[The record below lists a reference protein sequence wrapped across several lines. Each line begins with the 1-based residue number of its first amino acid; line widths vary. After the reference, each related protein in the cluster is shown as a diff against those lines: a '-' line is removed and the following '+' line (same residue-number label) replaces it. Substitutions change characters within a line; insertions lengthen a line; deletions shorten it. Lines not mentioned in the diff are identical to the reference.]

1 MSPFGTLASTGP
13 NGPEPPGD
21 DGDDDD
27 DDDEDGDDDEEL
39 VQDSLPMTE
48 KDIVDSRSLQHAKI
62 DPIPTTA
69 ADFRVWKNSVLLL
82 LGRIDV
88 SGIDYLPSWF
98 SVAFKVDS
106 VDECMQSAGL
116 VPRLDRWL
124 AAELIKGLKQV
135 PELQFKVQGYVE
147 NCTRKGSAPRGRAIA
162 HMISRH
168 FDLDC
173 FRGSLITS
181 QSVFAI
187 ELHGYSIS
195 DLQDFSSQVMKVLNQ
210 IPQDE
215 WPSQRMLGEFLF
227 SKLRTVRRL
236 ERVID
241 EVKRSPEFSEKRN
254 FDFLWTQLQEFLV
267 EEREELNAR
276 SVEQSLR
283 SSKKATQP
291 KAKPLAA
298 PAVQPKSISSKQPE
312 VKAAPVNPKAVP
324 KAGAKEGGK
333 GKGKSKTK
341 SPEEK
346 AKTACIFHQMPSGC
360 VHGDKC
366 AYSHAA
372 SAKSSA
378 PKPSAE
384 AKSKP
389 KASGPSPKVAAAVA
403 LVTAL
408 SSVARP
414 SQAFGTLEWAADS
427 GAGRHLIS
435 HEALRDQG
443 FGEPRYGNF
452 LNQSHENL
460 RFSTGGGQRKSSQA
474 LGVRDHAGVFGDA
487 NHFVLDSCPC
497 VRSVGLDVKDGFG
510 FAWFPG
516 QLPFY
521 IKDCSKISLCCA
533 EDNKIFA
540 NRVSENVPFFS
551 MNFDF
556 IPGMPAKAVAD
567 PGDIEVLTPPELAM
581 EPVVSAVE
589 PGLEGGAE
597 SSSVADIE
605 VFTPPEL
612 AMEPVVSAVE
622 PGLEGGAESSSIA
635 AKVREVAPDVPLPKL
650 PESTVHARAEAVSI
664 KHRISHFPKHPL
676 CDICNRAK
684 LFSKRVKS
692 HRVHDPESDLP
703 VPTAFGEQIA
713 IDHMIVSKSAGGREF
728 LALIVFDCFSGIVNA
743 YPAPT
748 KGSDFVYSCLRHFV
762 GMRYK
767 NPDTVCRSDAAPE
780 LIKAIRE
787 LGWLPETS
795 LPRRWPHN
803 SRCERA
809 IRSFEECCR
818 CLHLQAGFAVM
829 PRLWVTTC
837 RYAAMAM
844 NIDKWESAF
853 GTSFKG
859 ADYALGQLVFYRTKS
874 QYKPKLDPN
883 AQPALMAGWK
893 LEFGMR
899 YRGVL
904 LVLDYHALREGKITC
919 VQAPDREVYTRDTVT
934 FPLANVAERALDNFS
949 DPSIGDLESQEPLP
963 IPFVEDVPE
972 IKEKSKRVYIT
983 YGRIQKLGAT
993 DGCRACLADAPNHTP
1008 ECIAR
1013 HEEAFGSRTPG
1024 RASRAQDD
1032 LELEELLAEEFRNVR
1047 NCKCCV

>member
-1 MSPFGTLASTGP
+1 
-13 NGPEPPGD
+13 
-21 DGDDDD
+21 
-27 DDDEDGDDDEEL
+27 
-39 VQDSLPMTE
+39 
-48 KDIVDSRSLQHAKI
+48 
-62 DPIPTTA
+62 
-69 ADFRVWKNSVLLL
+69 
-82 LGRIDV
+82 
-88 SGIDYLPSWF
+88 
-98 SVAFKVDS
+98 
-106 VDECMQSAGL
+106 
-116 VPRLDRWL
+116 
-124 AAELIKGLKQV
+124 
-135 PELQFKVQGYVE
+135 
-147 NCTRKGSAPRGRAIA
+147 
-162 HMISRH
+162 MISRH
-168 FDLDC
+168 FDLNR

-187 ELHGYSIS
+187 ALHGYSIS

-215 WPSQRMLGEFLF
+215 WPRRVFVQQASHSEALGRGHWWSQKIPWIFGKAQF
-227 SKLRTVRRL
+227 RL
-236 ERVID
+236 CVDPASR
-241 EVKRSPEFSEKRN
+241 
-254 FDFLWTQLQEFLV
+254 V

-283 SSKKATQP
+283 LAKKATQP

-298 PAVQPKSISSKQPE
+298 PAVQPESISSKQPE
-312 VKAAPVNPKAVP
+312 VKAAPANPKAVP
-324 KAGAKEGGK
+324 KASAKEGGK

-341 SPEEK
+341 STEEK
-346 AKTACIFHQMPSGC
+346 TKTACIIHQMPSGC

-403 LVTAL
+403 LVAAV
-408 SSVARP
+408 SSVVCP
-414 SQAFGTLEWAADS
+414 SQAFGTLEWAANS

-452 LNQSHENL
+452 LNQSHEHL

-474 LGVRDHAGVFGDA
+474 WDVRDHAGVFGDA

-497 VRSVGLDVKDGFG
+497 VRSVGLDVKDGLG
-510 FAWFPG
+510 CVWFPG

-521 IKDCSKISLCCA
+521 IKDCSKISLCCG

-551 MNFDF
+551 INFDF

-567 PGDIEVLTPPELAM
+567 PGDVEVLTPPELAM

-597 SSSVADIE
+597 SSSIADIE

-622 PGLEGGAESSSIA
+622 PGLEGGAESFSLA
-635 AKVREVAPDVPLPKL
+635 AKVREVAPDVPPPKL

-664 KHRISHFPKHPL
+664 KHRISHFPKHPV

-684 LFSKRVKS
+684 LFSKRGKS

-748 KGSDFVYSCLRHFV
+748 KGSDFLCSCLRRFV
-762 GMRYK
+762 GVRYK

-795 LPRRWPHN
+795 LPCRWPHN

-818 CLHLQAGFAVM
+818 YLHLQAGFAVM

-844 NIDKWESAF
+844 NIDKWESAL
-853 GTSFKG
+853 GASFKG
-859 ADYALGQLVFYRTKS
+859 ANYAVGQLVSYRTKS

-893 LEFGMR
+893 LDFGMR
-899 YRGVL
+899 YKGVL
-904 LVLDYHALREGKITC
+904 LVLDYHALCEGKITC
-919 VQAPDREVYTRDTVT
+919 VQAPRQGSLHSWYCH
-934 FPLANVAERALDNFS
+934 LSACKCGWKSAWQLLW
-949 DPSIGDLESQEPLP
+949 SIS
-963 IPFVEDVPE
+963 
-972 IKEKSKRVYIT
+972 
-983 YGRIQKLGAT
+983 
-993 DGCRACLADAPNHTP
+993 
-1008 ECIAR
+1008 
-1013 HEEAFGSRTPG
+1013 G
-1024 RASRAQDD
+1024 RASCAQDD
-1032 LELEELLAEEFRNVR
+1032 VELEELLAGEFPPEDDFEYEPSIVSHDPLDDDVVPECPSEDAEIDEEDSISGVTSGMSVIASVACDAVTLLSHDQVQGMFQDVLNQGGQASIPGTAASPSIDAQPKKWRNMDKHKLSGSNVLFEFACDKDLNLGTVGR
-1047 NCKCCV
+1047 EHGIRVYRLCKEDIDLEDPENIEQLIQQVNALPGCSIHCPIECKPWSQWQRLNQRKHPRLSASVKKERKNSEALLKQFIRVANACIKAPFSSMVNLL